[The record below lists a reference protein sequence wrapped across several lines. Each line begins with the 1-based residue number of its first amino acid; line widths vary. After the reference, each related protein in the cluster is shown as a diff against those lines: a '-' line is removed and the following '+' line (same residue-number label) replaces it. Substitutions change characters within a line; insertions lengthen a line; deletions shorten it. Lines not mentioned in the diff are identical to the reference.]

1 MIEGFYH
8 IPPWLL
14 ATVMILIFEIFS
26 LGGLLLVRR
35 YVLPR
40 LHFHDGV
47 NDAISGTV
55 QSIGVFYGITVG
67 LIAVGAWTNYQNSLG
82 LVSQEA
88 AAIGVLYRDAGGYAE
103 PTRTQLQT
111 SLRDYTENLINVT
124 WPAQQRGQILS
135 TNVAVVTD
143 IQTTLLAFE
152 PTTENQ
158 KIIQAETLSAFNN
171 LVNARRLRIDAV
183 RGELSPVM
191 WSVIWLGAAITIA
204 VGFFFFIEDPK
215 LHMVL
220 TGLTAA
226 FIGIVL
232 FVIVINSRPFVGG
245 FSIQPDSY
253 RVILDAMNMVSR

>member
-1 MIEGFYH
+1 
-8 IPPWLL
+8 L
-14 ATVMILIFEIFS
+14 
-26 LGGLLLVRR
+26 
-35 YVLPR
+35 
-40 LHFHDGV
+40 
-47 NDAISGTV
+47 
-55 QSIGVFYGITVG
+55 
-67 LIAVGAWTNYQNSLG
+67 
-82 LVSQEA
+82 A
-88 AAIGVLYRDAGGYAE
+88 AAIGVLYRAAGGYPE
-103 PTRTQLQT
+103 PTRPQLQT

-143 IQTTLLAFE
+143 IQTTLIAFE

-158 KIIQAETLSAFNN
+158 KIVQAETLSAFNH

-183 RGELSPVM
+183 GGELSPVM

-220 TGLTAA
+220 TRLTAA

-232 FVIVINSRPFVGG
+232 FVIAINSRPFVGG

-253 RVILDAMNMVSR
+253 QVILDAMK